1 LCPRTKE
8 QNDAIRAQRKRQIR
22 DAAAQMLLYRG
33 PILEIRDV
41 ALQAG
46 LGYGTVYHYY
56 KNKQELL
63 DELLTHAFEVAIQT
77 ITSELFSETKPRPTS
92 PLQPLEQHQRL
103 HRYCERLL
111 HLWLEDHAV
120 FFLYKSVAENGLSL
134 PGMELPSQ
142 IANRFDTELYQPL
155 AACLASI
162 LPNQTPSEHIH
173 TANYV
178 LGSLLGC
185 AGLHIHRHRTEMN
198 VEGTVAMLLA
208 AFSRKEEEVQ

>member
-22 DAAAQMLLYRG
+22 DAAAQMLLDRG
-33 PILEIRDV
+33 PVLEIRDV

-63 DELLTHAFEVAIQT
+63 DELLTHAFEVATQT
-77 ITSELFSETKPRPTS
+77 IASELS
-92 PLQPLEQHQRL
+92 PGTEPASLHPMELHNRL
-103 HRYCERLL
+103 HRYCVRLL
-111 HLWLEDHAV
+111 QLWLEDHAV

-134 PGMELPSQ
+134 PGGELPAQ
-142 IANRFDTELYQPL
+142 IANRFDMELYQPL
-155 AACLASI
+155 ADCFASI
-162 LPNQTPSEHIH
+162 LSDQSPSEHTHI
-173 TANYV
+173 ANYV

-208 AFSRKEEEVQ
+208 AFNRKEEVVQ

>member
-22 DAAAQMLLYRG
+22 DAAAQMLLDRG
-33 PILEIRDV
+33 PVLEIRDV

-63 DELLTHAFEVAIQT
+63 DELLTHAFEVATQT
-77 ITSELFSETKPRPTS
+77 IASELFPELESAS
-92 PLQPLEQHQRL
+92 GLHPLEQHDRL
-103 HRYCERLL
+103 HRYCVRLL

-134 PGMELPSQ
+134 PGMELPAQ

-162 LPNQTPSEHIH
+162 LPNQSPGEHAH

-208 AFSRKEEEVQ
+208 AFNRKEEIVQ